1 MTSTDPTP
9 GPRPG
14 PHLMPGAA
22 PSAPADLSAQ
32 VDPELGATV
41 RVRIDELMSEVDE
54 IGGQVGDEFDLVAL
68 ARQTQ
73 LLEQAH
79 EVLTS
84 ALAEVDRR

>member
-1 MTSTDPTP
+1 MTPSDSGSEEPV
-9 GPRPG
+9 RPG
-14 PHLMPGAA
+14 PHLMPGANGE
-22 PSAPADLSAQ
+22 SMPARA
-32 VDPELGATV
+32 VDPELGAALTS
-41 RVRIDELMSEVDE
+41 RIDDIMAEVDE
-54 IGGQVGDEFDLVAL
+54 IGEQSSDEFDLVAL

>member
-1 MTSTDPTP
+1 MTAPHDGPIT

-22 PSAPADLSAQ
+22 PSPGPGPDVDPALADVVTEQVHDLLGQ
-32 VDPELGATV
+32 VDDIREQT
-41 RVRIDELMSEVDE
+41 
-54 IGGQVGDEFDLVAL
+54 GDAFDLVAL

-84 ALAEVDRR
+84 ALSEVDHR

>member
-1 MTSTDPTP
+1 MTAPHDGPIT

-22 PSAPADLSAQ
+22 ASSGPDVDPALADVVTEQVHDLLGQ
-32 VDPELGATV
+32 VDDIREQT
-41 RVRIDELMSEVDE
+41 
-54 IGGQVGDEFDLVAL
+54 GDSFDLVAL

-84 ALAEVDRR
+84 ALSEVDHR